1 MNDDLC
7 FPCIFLLP
15 SLFLLS
21 PPLARH
27 TACCAHGITADRSLF
42 DQLVMLFL
50 LKIGG
55 REMGGAS
62 IRTIPSG
69 SNYFSF
75 YSYLSL
81 FLSLGS
87 RTTWHRRNL
96 YFPLDRLSTR
106 QENRIT
112 CRRVMTFRLPQIH
125 YNYRVWRELSCIDR
139 WKLGNIVANSWKT
152 QRKIN

>member
-15 SLFLLS
+15 SLFLPS

-62 IRTIPSG
+62 IRTIPPVRIIFPFTPISLSFSLSVRAQRDTSG
-69 SNYFSF
+69 IYIFHSID
-75 YSYLSL
+75 
-81 FLSLGS
+81 
-87 RTTWHRRNL
+87 
-96 YFPLDRLSTR
+96 FPLDR
-106 QENRIT
+106 RIEL
-112 CRRVMTFRLPQIH
+112 RVD
-125 YNYRVWRELSCIDR
+125 V
-139 WKLGNIVANSWKT
+139 
-152 QRKIN
+152 

>member
-7 FPCIFLLP
+7 FPCIFLLL
-15 SLFLLS
+15 SLSLSLPS

-87 RTTWHRRNL
+87 RTT
-96 YFPLDRLSTR
+96 
-106 QENRIT
+106 
-112 CRRVMTFRLPQIH
+112 
-125 YNYRVWRELSCIDR
+125 
-139 WKLGNIVANSWKT
+139 
-152 QRKIN
+152 

>member
-15 SLFLLS
+15 SLFLSS

-62 IRTIPSG
+62 IRTIPPVRIIFPFTPISL
-69 SNYFSF
+69 SF
-75 YSYLSL
+75 
-81 FLSLGS
+81 S